1 MRYVFYDPLRLGV
14 YFYPYGVSIAELEA
28 KVGASSCNMAL
39 TFWLGA
45 EALGKGE

>member
-1 MRYVFYDPLRLGV
+1 MRLGV

-28 KVGASSCNMAL
+28 KVGAGACNMAL

-45 EALGKGE
+45 EALGKDD